1 MLKQSSLPWRESIKI
16 YGDKRIISILFLG
29 FSSGLPLLLVM
40 GTLAARLS
48 EAGISLQEIGAF
60 TLVTAAYGFKWM
72 WSPLVDHVAL
82 PLLCTRLG
90 QRRGWMVFS
99 QALCALC
106 MIGLGGSD
114 PAQGLWMT
122 AMWAV
127 ALSFASATQDI
138 AIDAFRVE
146 SLSQEKMGAGAGVI
160 VLGYR
165 LGMVVAGGGA
175 LILADL
181 WGWAAA
187 YAVMAGCMAVGV
199 IAALFQPEPVRSQ
212 PTPAQA
218 SLDADAVQ
226 RPQWQ
231 QWVSR
236 AVVDPLRD
244 FTRRRGWLLILVFI
258 ALYKYGDALLSAM
271 TTPFYLSVGF
281 SKTEIGLVTKGF
293 GITFTILGGLLG
305 GILVARLGL
314 MRALLVC
321 GVLQAASNMVF
332 ALLALAG
339 HSVPVLVLTI
349 AVENL
354 TSGMGGAAFVA
365 YLSSLCS
372 VAYTATQYAL
382 VSSLMAT
389 ARTFLASGGGWL
401 AEQVSWLHY
410 FMLTTLAALP
420 GLLLLVWMMR
430 LFPQHNEPER
440 LSMLADD

>member
-1 MLKQSSLPWRESIKI
+1 
-16 YGDKRIISILFLG
+16 
-29 FSSGLPLLLVM
+29 M

-48 EAGISLQEIGAF
+48 EAGVSLQEIGAF
-60 TLVTAAYGFKWM
+60 TLVTAAYGFKWV

-82 PLLCTRLG
+82 PILCTRLG
-90 QRRGWMVFS
+90 QRRGWIVFS
-99 QALCALC
+99 QAVCALC
-106 MIGLGGSD
+106 MVGLGACD
-114 PAQGLWMT
+114 PAQGLWAT
-122 AMWAV
+122 AAWAV

-146 SLSQEKMGAGAGVI
+146 SLSEDKMGAGAGVI

-175 LILADL
+175 LILADV
-181 WGWAAA
+181 WGWQAA
-187 YAVMAGCMAVGV
+187 YAVMAGCMIVGV
-199 IAALFQPEPVRSQ
+199 LATLWQSEPLRQLPEQGQQTAAHPSSGWQAWVR
-212 PTPAQA
+212 
-218 SLDADAVQ
+218 
-226 RPQWQ
+226 
-231 QWVSR
+231 R
-236 AVVDPLRD
+236 AVIDPLQD
-244 FTRRRGWLLILVFI
+244 FTQRRGWLLILVFI
-258 ALYKYGDALLSAM
+258 AFYKYGDALLSAM

-293 GITFTILGGLLG
+293 GITFTIVGGLFG
-305 GILVARLGL
+305 GVLVARWGI

-332 ALLALAG
+332 ALLALVG
-339 HSVPVLVLTI
+339 HSVPALMLTI

-389 ARTFLASGGGWL
+389 ARTFFASGGGWL
-401 AEQVSWLHY
+401 AEQVSWLSY
-410 FMLTTLAALP
+410 FMLTTLAAVP
-420 GLLLLVWMMR
+420 GLILLLWMMR
-430 LFPQHNEPER
+430 LFPQHSAPK
-440 LSMLADD
+440 SGPVVADD